1 MATACVRVVAPS
13 LRMAVLAC
21 SSTVRLENLA
31 DLPSRP
37 TLRRP
42 GEHFPLAK
50 RKRQPRLGLC
60 NRQLMD
66 SIESIEGYDVNGRID
81 LSTEVKFA
89 TRKRHAGDEP
99 ARSVDRHYEAAWK
112 SKVGE
117 EV

>member
-1 MATACVRVVAPS
+1 
-13 LRMAVLAC
+13 
-21 SSTVRLENLA
+21 
-31 DLPSRP
+31 
-37 TLRRP
+37 
-42 GEHFPLAK
+42 
-50 RKRQPRLGLC
+50 
-60 NRQLMD
+60 MD
-66 SIESIEGYDVNGRID
+66 SIESIEGYDVNGRIG